1 MCRLILINLYLTFVR
16 PKSDGGIRV
25 ILNLKPFNQQFV
37 YKIHFEMES
46 LKSVINAIRQTVFG
60 QCGFEGSILLYQ
72 NKGNRKEIFTLLLV
86 G

>member
-1 MCRLILINLYLTFVR
+1 M
-16 PKSDGGIRV
+16 
-25 ILNLKPFNQQFV
+25 ILNLKPFNQQYV

-60 QCGFEGSILLYQ
+60 HYGFEGSILLKQ

-86 G
+86 CLKIPIYFFNRGV